1 MAWDTHRPV
10 PWKQLLRLVGVFVVL
25 INAFLYFTAKGTYN
39 SKVFLTTLIAGGM
52 YLLFTVVLAK
62 FGLDPITQRNRRA
75 ETAAARRAAKAAER
89 PDGGATQSRG
99 GRKRSVVSAGPPR
112 PKPTSRTNAGNRQIT
127 KR

>member
-39 SKVFLTTLIAGGM
+39 SKVLLTTLIAGSM

-75 ETAAARRAAKAAER
+75 ETAAARRASKLAEGPSRGARPAK
-89 PDGGATQSRG
+89 G
-99 GRKRSVVSAGPPR
+99 GRKRTVVADGPPR

>member
-39 SKVFLTTLIAGGM
+39 SKVFLTTLIAGGG

-75 ETAAARRAAKAAER
+75 ETAAARRASKLAEGPSTSAR
-89 PDGGATQSRG
+89 PSKG
-99 GRKRSVVSAGPPR
+99 GRKRTVVDGPPR